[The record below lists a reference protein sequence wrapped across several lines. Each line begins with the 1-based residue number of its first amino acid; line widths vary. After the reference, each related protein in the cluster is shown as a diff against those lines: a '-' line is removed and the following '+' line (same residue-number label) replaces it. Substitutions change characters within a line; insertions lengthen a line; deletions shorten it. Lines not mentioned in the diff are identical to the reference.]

1 MCELDKGKVLYKD
14 QGGCKS
20 LCEGICLVFLATTV
34 LEGRKAAAQAFGQT
48 DETGILSGLNCQV
61 ALQGLSLEIPK
72 LFDG

>member
-1 MCELDKGKVLYKD
+1 
-14 QGGCKS
+14 
-20 LCEGICLVFLATTV
+20 VFLATTV